1 MVRMSGARY
10 VKHINPLLPAMQLA
24 QVLLNLVGSVRKDK
38 ITGHADIR
46 THTGM
51 RHMLCQVEADKKK
64 QAQQVGTS
72 AAALRGKLGKHLTFT
87 QKDVIID
94 RLFTIVYALA
104 KKHIAMNA
112 MSDICDMVRACDAV
126 IGNDLMT
133 ICSLGP
139 TIAEFNK
146 DLPAILQ
153 LWHAQ
158 SKKGRYMSSKF
169 KDIDN
174 V

>member
-1 MVRMSGARY
+1 MA
-10 VKHINPLLPAMQLA
+10 LLRQLDPDSA
-24 QVLLNLVGSVRKDK
+24 LSPWSPIRFRLPTAVHKSLAASDAIGTGTAEFGSVRKDK

-87 QKDVIID
+87 QKDVIIG
-94 RLFTIVYALA
+94 RLFTIVHALA

-112 MSDICDMVRACDAV
+112 MSDICDMVRAW
-126 IGNDLMT
+126 I
-133 ICSLGP
+133 
-139 TIAEFNK
+139 
-146 DLPAILQ
+146 
-153 LWHAQ
+153 
-158 SKKGRYMSSKF
+158 
-169 KDIDN
+169 
-174 V
+174 